1 MQWQH
6 YTFIHTVY
14 QPNMFYLL
22 ELCDNLWLFKLVKY
36 VIKPDTGEWLES
48 HILRLITTSHSQ
60 LRFLHLFIPLRKNSL
75 GGMGSFVVVQTLL
88 LIKLPGLL
96 CFIKRMQQNNC
107 FLV

>member
-6 YTFIHTVY
+6 YTFTHTVY
-14 QPNMFYLL
+14 QPNMYYLL

-36 VIKPDTGEWLES
+36 VIKPDTGERLES

-75 GGMGSFVVVQTLL
+75 GGNGQLCCGSDSTLNQTAW
-88 LIKLPGLL
+88 IIM
-96 CFIKRMQQNNC
+96 FY
-107 FLV
+107 